1 MVVVSKFILIM
12 TWEFD
17 GHVWQSGWFVDQYR
31 QANGDNM
38 LLFSADGKTS
48 VANGLPGI
56 TVASNLNELRD
67 ESGWG
72 YSTQFRPT
80 GQGDNISID
89 LNAESALISGLPA
102 HPITNANALDQSLD
116 GEIESI
122 EWEGSILDDT
132 FIINANSLSSSI
144 KSVYINSFAG
154 DDTFYFEGYLGLL
167 TGCTRTSGLGL
178 FGGAGND
185 TLILPGPF
193 DKFNITIAPDRSG
206 LTSRNMGLEGVL
218 TSQHAISKS

>member
-1 MVVVSKFILIM
+1 M

-67 ESGWG
+67 ETGWG
-72 YSTQFRPT
+72 YNTQSRPT

-102 HPITNANALDQSLD
+102 YPITNATALDQSLD

-144 KSVYINSFAG
+144 KGVYINSLAG

-167 TGCTRTSGLGL
+167 TGCARTSGLGL

-193 DKFNITIAPDRSG
+193 DL
-206 LTSRNMGLEGVL
+206 LTLQVMGE
-218 TSQHAISKS
+218 KD